1 MRFATLAA
9 AFALTLS
16 ASGAALALDAAPA
29 PDSSTTTPSTTT
41 DTAGSKA
48 ARSAECSKEA
58 DAKNLH
64 GEKRKKF
71 REACK
76 KGLETQ

>member
-1 MRFATLAA
+1 MRIITLFSAV
-9 AFALTLS
+9 ALTIL
-16 ASGAALALDAAPA
+16 ASGAAFALDAAPA
-29 PDSSTTTPSTTT
+29 PDSSTAPKSTTT
-41 DTAGSKA
+41 DTAGSKS

-58 DAKNLH
+58 DAKSLH

-76 KGLETQ
+76 KGEPTT